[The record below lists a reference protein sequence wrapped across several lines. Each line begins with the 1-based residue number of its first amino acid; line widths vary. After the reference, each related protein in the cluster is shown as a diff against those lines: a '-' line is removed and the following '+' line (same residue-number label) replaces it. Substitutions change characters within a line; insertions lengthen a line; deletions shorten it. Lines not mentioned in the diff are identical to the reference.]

1 MGREW
6 EKDEKRERG
15 ERQRVTE
22 RVKHSLLFHSIKI
35 NRYPPQIFIHALNE
49 TFLDIV
55 NAPIGYTVA
64 LISWYII
71 IIQCFVSLTRVLWTM
86 MIHED
91 WYWTENKLTF
101 GATNEK
107 ALQHSNIYILIYA
120 FFLDIYFMEWTCTF
134 KLWSNAM
141 IKKEDKCKLH
151 YVFLCRIN
159 PCELF
164 VACLF
169 AV

>member
-1 MGREW
+1 M
-6 EKDEKRERG
+6 
-15 ERQRVTE
+15 
-22 RVKHSLLFHSIKI
+22 
-35 NRYPPQIFIHALNE
+35 
-49 TFLDIV
+49 
-55 NAPIGYTVA
+55 GYTVT

-71 IIQCFVSLTRVLWTM
+71 IIQCFVSLTRVLWKM

-120 FFLDIYFMEWTCTF
+120 FFLDIYMYFMEWTCTF

-151 YVFLCRIN
+151 LFMFSYV
-159 PCELF
+159 ELF
-164 VACLF
+164 HVNYVLLVTNQ
-169 AV
+169 AVFVILLPCTLWMLVHSIHVFIYTGNPI